1 MKTTQERLSE
11 VYSRLSDENAE
22 SEKQQLRGAAI
33 AAGCYGGVYFV
44 HSYCGG
50 LPKPSEYTFHISE
63 VNGSIRGVAGQYFE
77 GELKDRG
84 KTEVQF
90 SHFIDLLNDSIVPW
104 RLVEDGFTSVSIA
117 LDGGSTTYG
126 MNIETKSSAIA
137 VTFQNDDL
145 FQVVRVSQFHGHKL
159 EIGKIRLDGI
169 TTYTDLLT
177 QIRLI
182 G

>member
-44 HSYCGG
+44 HSYYGG

-63 VNGSIRGVAGQYFE
+63 VNGSIRGVAGKYFE
-77 GELKDRG
+77 GELKDCG

-104 RLVEDGFTSVSIA
+104 RLEADGFIDKWNGSFLLPIKGKADIKIHRMARGISVEYHA
-117 LDGGSTTYG
+117 PF
-126 MNIETKSSAIA
+126 E
-137 VTFQNDDL
+137 
-145 FQVVRVSQFHGHKL
+145 
-159 EIGKIRLDGI
+159 GI
-169 TTYTDLLT
+169 KTYTDLITL
-177 QIRLI
+177 IRLI

>member
-90 SHFIDLLNDSIVPW
+90 SHFIDLLNDSIVAW
-104 RLVEDGFTSVSIA
+104 RLEEDGFRIDSSM
-117 LDGGSTTYG
+117 LKTTYY
-126 MNIETKSSAIA
+126 MRVDNEDNAVHFTNISIELDAGK
-137 VTFQNDDL
+137 VCVFVGN
-145 FQVVRVSQFHGHKL
+145 L
-159 EIGKIRLDGI
+159 EYRGI